1 MSTRCSVNAINPDAA
16 GQGGAGGDWGL
27 GRGCQD
33 MGRDV
38 GCRRKR
44 KQAPPELGP

>member
-1 MSTRCSVNAINPDAA
+1 MPASTRCSAKPPNPDAA

-33 MGRDV
+33 MGRYV
-38 GCRRKR
+38 AVEGKE
-44 KQAPPELGP
+44 AGPT